1 MSTKNNQTIIKDKV
15 KNINGIIQVEVKES
29 FLLDVNEVLKADVI
43 NIEQFKEIYLELIV
57 EINKKILENYLLP
70 KDEREKDPL
79 YKEYNNHLEIELEI
93 KLEKEKIKK
102 ELFKFEFY
110 FKYDKMKLLLVH
122 FDRMIDGGRITKKRD
137 LITPVLMGVILIG
150 YIVFKQPEVSQL
162 IPLIFLLLFN
172 IGHIVLYFIL
182 IHCKKENKE
191 IWVNKS
197 SFDLFRKWFRA
208 RSMPDIHRIYFFVN
222 WFNMW
227 MLCLILLA
235 VPNTNTKTINPVETV
250 LVLIV
255 VLLMAIFAI
264 GYLLRVFSLNYWS
277 TSLLTSFVLI
287 AGFISK
293 DNWAFVVLV
302 FVIVN
307 QIFSKDLIYLA
318 TDLDK
323 RRKQGLE
330 HYLDTFEGRE
340 NEIRL
345 KFYTNVVI
353 SLLYLFL
360 VIFNDSKILK
370 PVLHFIL
377 SQFTDTNL
385 SSFFLL
391 GAERI
396 IILFI
401 VYFVVKHPKFPSY
414 QIRERVQ
421 ILINYIVSKL
431 YRNTRESI
439 PIFKDRLDLFENEQ
453 VEPIELIDNFEV
465 LPSNVKVYWIKKPK
479 WDSKGE
485 ELRVEV
491 GVVYNDR
498 SLYTHKSILNRKSLK
513 D

>member
-1 MSTKNNQTIIKDKV
+1 MSTKINQTIIKDKV
-15 KNINGIIQVEVKES
+15 KNINGIVQVEVKES
-29 FLLDVNEVLKADVI
+29 FLLDVIEVLKADFI
-43 NIEQFKEIYLELIV
+43 NIEQFKEIYLKLIV
-57 EINKKILENYLLP
+57 KINKKILENYLLP
-70 KDEREKDPL
+70 KDEKKKDPL
-79 YKEYNNHLEIELEI
+79 YKEYNNHLEFELEKNI
-93 KLEKEKIKK
+93 
-102 ELFKFEFY
+102 FKFEFY
-110 FKYDKMKLLLVH
+110 FKYDKMKLVLVH
-122 FDRMIDGGRITKKRD
+122 FDRKIDGGQITKIWE
-137 LITPVLMGVILIG
+137 LATPVLMGIILFF
-150 YIVFKQPEVSQL
+150 YMVCKELKASQL

-172 IGHIVLYFIL
+172 IGHIVLFCKL
-182 IHCKKENKE
+182 KWCKKENKE

-197 SFDLFRKWFRA
+197 SFDLFRKWFRN
-208 RSMPDIHRIYFFVN
+208 RSIPDIHRMYFFVN

-227 MLCLILLA
+227 MFCLILLA
-235 VPNTNTKTINPVETV
+235 VPNSKTINPVVTV
-250 LVLIV
+250 FVLIAV
-255 VLLMAIFAI
+255 PLIAIFAI
-264 GYLLRVFSLNYWS
+264 GYLLRMFSLNYWS
-277 TSLLTSFVLI
+277 TFILTSFVLI

-293 DNWAFVVLV
+293 DNWSFVVLV
-302 FVIVN
+302 FVLVN

-330 HYLDTFEGRE
+330 HYLNTFEGRE

-377 SQFTDTNL
+377 HEFTDTNL
-385 SSFFLL
+385 SNFFLL

-396 IILFI
+396 IILVI
-401 VYFVVKHPKFPSY
+401 VYFVVKHPKFRSY

-453 VEPIELIDNFEV
+453 VEPMELIDNFEV
-465 LPSNVKVYWIKKPK
+465 LPSNAKVYWIKKPI
-479 WDSKGE
+479 WESKGE
-485 ELRVEV
+485 TLRVEV
-491 GVVYNDR
+491 GVVYDDR
-498 SLYTHKSILNRKSLK
+498 SLYTHESILYRTSLK
-513 D
+513 DL